1 LLWQTAL
8 AAMRGEPAG
17 RTCKGYGR
25 RVKPVCLKTFCDKK
39 NMGKSSLPFLFCDG
53 KQMNAGE
60 KSII

>member
-1 LLWQTAL
+1 MADC
-8 AAMRGEPAG
+8 ACGNAGRARG
-17 RTCKGYGR
+17 RTCKENGR
-25 RVKPVCLKTFCDKK
+25 RVKPVCLKAFCAK